1 MKNLFSFGMVS
12 LLALAV
18 SAGCD
23 QTQKY
28 NPSKGLDITSRLQ
41 GAENG
46 GDSLELAKLALEQNK
61 ILKDR
66 KGAMETMGKAV
77 RFCSDIPDSRSRIEA
92 YSQIA
97 DSYWSLNAIV
107 EARKALNNAMEAY
120 RNWEEEKQ
128 ALRAKSKKEPTQG
141 DLEGFA
147 DEKLEML
154 LNLAKAQAQIAPIE
168 AQKTLELAVKE
179 TAVFSDLLIKVDKML
194 DIGMTLGK
202 MQAYDQLAALS
213 EDVQAYLDGNIPES
227 AAAAPSET
235 ASEAAEDTDAADT
248 ETASDTESTEDGEG
262 EVRQADAQQ
271 KGSRLNTLAGIF
283 FDLEHKDAKDS
294 GLAILAKASE
304 TAHEIGNRGQKA
316 ITLCGIALNYVK
328 AGDKEK
334 AKELVAEAEEFAK
347 KADSATRESADEA
360 VTEAKAAVE

>member
-1 MKNLFSFGMVS
+1 MKNLFSFGMIS

-28 NPSKGLDITSRLQ
+28 NPSKGLDITNRLQ

-141 DLEGFA
+141 ELEGFA

-168 AQKTLELAVKE
+168 AQNTLGLALKE

-194 DIGMTLGK
+194 DIGSTLGK
-202 MQAYDQLAALS
+202 MQAYDQLMTLS

-227 AAAAPSET
+227 AAAPAETESET
-235 ASEAAEDTDAADT
+235 SEDPDAADT
-248 ETASDTESTEDGEG
+248 ETSSDTESSEDGEG
-262 EVRQADAQQ
+262 EIRQADAQQ